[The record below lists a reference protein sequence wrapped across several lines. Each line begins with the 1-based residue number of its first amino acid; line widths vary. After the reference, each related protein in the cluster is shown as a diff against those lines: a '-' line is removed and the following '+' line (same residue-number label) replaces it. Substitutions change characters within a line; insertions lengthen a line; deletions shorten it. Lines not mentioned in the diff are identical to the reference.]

1 MSGRQIVLYGLL
13 LLILTGSGWF
23 LFQQQSGLQRET
35 VSATGPDAFV
45 KDMDLKVMNEQG
57 QLAYRVKSLL
67 MSHYPNDERFTLE
80 QPDIKILQANGD
92 IWRIKSEHGEAT
104 EAADIIWLLGAVDIK
119 RLPTETSSQLH
130 IVTTDLLVKPDDEVA
145 ETENEATITSDE
157 FKINA
162 VGMKADFSKDTLE
175 LRSRVRGQYDGSSQG
190 AS

>member
-1 MSGRQIVLYGLL
+1 MSGKQIGLYGLL
-13 LLILTGSGWF
+13 LLVLTGSGWF

-45 KDMDLKVMNEQG
+45 KDMDLKVMNEEG
-57 QLAYRVKSLL
+57 QLAYRVKALL
-67 MSHYPNDERFTLE
+67 MNHYPNDERFTLE

-92 IWRIKSEHGEAT
+92 VWHIISEHGEAT

-130 IVTTDLLVKPDDEVA
+130 IVTTDLLVKPDDELA
-145 ETENEATITSDE
+145 ETDNEATITSDD
-157 FKINA
+157 FLINA

-175 LRSRVRGQYDGSSQG
+175 LRSRVRGRYDGTS
-190 AS
+190 

>member
-1 MSGRQIVLYGLL
+1 VSGKQIGLYGLL
-13 LLILTGSGWF
+13 LLLVTVSGWF
-23 LFQQQSGLQRET
+23 LFQQQTSLQRET

-45 KDMDLKVMNEQG
+45 KDMNLKVMNEQG
-57 QLAYRVKSLL
+57 QLAYRVKAQT
-67 MSHYPNDERFTLE
+67 MQHYPNDERFTLE

-157 FKINA
+157 FLINA

-175 LRSRVRGQYDGSSQG
+175 LKSRVRGRYDGTS
-190 AS
+190 